1 MIFLNPTILL
11 GLFAATI
18 PIIIHLLNLR
28 KLKQVEFSSLN
39 FLKELQKS
47 KIRKI
52 KIKQWLLLLLRTFII
67 IFLIMAFAR
76 PTLEKSN
83 IILTGSSAKSSSVF
97 ILDNSFSMSYV
108 NNEGSNLN
116 KSKKAAKEII
126 AKMQNGDEIFI
137 LTISD
142 SMKFTNDLN
151 SANKLVDDIKIS
163 QLSKPLN
170 KIVDE
175 AIKLLLNSKN
185 INKHIFLFSDLQETT
200 FDVKTSDTTRIN
212 SQENKINFYAFDMS
226 VEEYQNYS
234 VSKLNLE
241 SQIIEKNK
249 PIKFSAVISN
259 LSSLPVNDVNASLFI
274 NGERFAQKNISLK
287 AFEETTINFETTLN
301 KSGLMEVSV
310 ILEDD
315 KINYDNKAFT
325 TFMIKDEINLLILYK
340 NKNDIDYIESAFMSY
355 SSSGKLKITNQQINN
370 FVSSNLSLN
379 DVIVMIGEP
388 QSNQLNILKNIIQSG
403 GNLIYFPGSK
413 SSINEIN
420 NFYSQF
426 EMTSASDLIEIEPN
440 SLSFAE
446 FNFIYF
452 NHPIFADLFSQKNK
466 KEINS
471 PKFYKYVK
479 TFESTSLKPI
489 IKLNDNSVFLGET
502 NFKKGRILLFNSAPN
517 VSWTNFPLKG
527 IFAPL
532 LNKSVSYLSSSD
544 NKKKEYFTGEQILLN
559 LKDLLLP
566 NIKAVLP
573 EGIYNINLTESQ
585 LKNNYNFNISDKA
598 GIYKFYSNDKLMDF
612 SSVNVN
618 PIESNLKPIEGN
630 VFESYLKQN
639 FNNSYFILNTSDD
652 FLKII
657 NQARFG
663 SELWKLFLI
672 IALLLALIEMFI
684 ARNTKRDLLNLNNS
698 K

>member
-287 AFEETTINFETTLN
+287 AFEETKINFETTLN

-388 QSNQLNILKNIIQSG
+388 QANQLNILKNNIQSG

>member
-11 GLFAATI
+11 GLFAAAI

-52 KIKQWLLLLLRTFII
+52 KIKQWLLLALRTFII

-200 FDVKTSDTTRIN
+200 FDVKTSDSTRIN
-212 SQENKINFYAFDMS
+212 SQENKINFYAFNMS
-226 VEEYQNYS
+226 VEDYQNYS

-301 KSGLMEVSV
+301 KSGLMEASV

-315 KINYDNKAFT
+315 KINYDNKVFT

-370 FVSSNLSLN
+370 FVFSNLSLN

-388 QSNQLNILKNIIQSG
+388 QANQLNILKNYIQSG

-420 NFYSQF
+420 NFYLQF
-426 EMTSASDLIEIEPN
+426 GLYPSADLIEIEPN

-446 FNFIYF
+446 FSFIYF

-618 PIESNLKPIEGN
+618 PIESNLKPIEEN

-652 FLKII
+652 FLTII

>member
-11 GLFAATI
+11 GLFAAAI

-52 KIKQWLLLLLRTFII
+52 KIKQWLLLVLRTFII

-83 IILTGSSAKSSSVF
+83 IILTSSSAKSSSVF

-116 KSKKAAKEII
+116 KSKKAVKEII

-151 SANKLVDDIKIS
+151 SANKLVDDVKIT

-226 VEEYQNYS
+226 VEDYQNYS

-301 KSGLMEVSV
+301 KSGLMEASV

-315 KINYDNKAFT
+315 KINYDNKVFT

-684 ARNTKRDLLNLNNS
+684 ARNTKRDLLNLTNS